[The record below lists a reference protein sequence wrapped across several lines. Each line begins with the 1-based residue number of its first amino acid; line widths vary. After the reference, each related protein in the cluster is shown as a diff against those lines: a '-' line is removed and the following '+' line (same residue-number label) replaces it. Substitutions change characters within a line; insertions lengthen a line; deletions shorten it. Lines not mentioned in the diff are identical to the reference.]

1 MSASNSVS
9 SSYAYTASSA
19 ISSSYAYSASSAVNS
34 FSASKAVSS
43 SYADTA
49 SFSNDFTVLG
59 NLTVY
64 GTQSVQYITSSQLN
78 VSDNV
83 ITVNVASPGVR
94 FGGLSVFDSGSLSS
108 EATASLFWDSQNN
121 HWIYQRESG
130 STYDGGMLISGPR
143 NASGLGNELGTTA
156 CMLLVGQGGDH
167 LTSSLVYHDSSR
179 TCFYTNVLSIS
190 SSGQFIFGNSPA
202 DFSFNVA
209 TTCVGTN
216 ATVAQFYN
224 NDYTAGTRGFIRVR
238 NGANISGTTS
248 AYIGQ
253 GQDSKTYIYN
263 NDPSRPGD
271 IVITGTGLVGI
282 GTCTPT
288 NQLTIAASNSTT
300 AGNICTALTL
310 AGIRL
315 FPISGT
321 TNGLSIGI
329 AGANINYL
337 QAQYSGDC
345 APAPL
350 SLQPYGGNMGIGTID
365 IVSTCL
371 SGSLTIRKSYQ
382 GDTSNGSTTQNYY
395 INQSA
400 LYLFGRNSGLS
411 IIGNNGEEGE
421 IIFGNNSTRA
431 YARIATGTGTTSTGG
446 DMYFK
451 VGGDTERMRIT
462 TAGNLLVGGTTAGTG
477 NSIALRGDNQGASG
491 YAYLQVSGCGSAT
504 EGIYL
509 YNSSGLA
516 GSIGT
521 NGACTLIFSTF
532 TTERLR
538 ISGNCIGINNSNPR
552 ASLEIN
558 QACSD
563 QNNGGFMFRTLDLQD
578 NTWTSFFTPPANWGG
593 VTTLN
598 WVGTNDFNR
607 SGAAQIRWAYSTA
620 TAQLGPVAVFFCD
633 SQNAQPCWRYSGGD
647 LQIYVSGA
655 GAGKRLQAMIMGSR
669 GA

>member
-1 MSASNSVS
+1 MILNSPYITGSLTVTGDATIAGNITVTGSLSGTAATSSFALTLQGTGSVGFATTGAFSATSG
-9 SSYAYTASSA
+9 
-19 ISSSYAYSASSAVNS
+19 SASSRLTQIEQVYATTGSNS
-34 FSASKAVSS
+34 FRATQSITGS
-43 SYADTA
+43 
-49 SFSNDFTVLG
+49 
-59 NLTVY
+59 LTVT
-64 GTQSVQYITSSQLN
+64 GQIIAQSLNVQQVTSSI
-78 VSDNV
+78 VYS
-83 ITVNVASPGVR
+83 
-94 FGGLSVFDSGSLSS
+94 SGSNTFGCDINSRQTFTGS
-108 EATASLFWDSQNN
+108 F
-121 HWIYQRESG
+121 YQTG
-130 STYDGGMLISGPR
+130 STVVF
-143 NASGLGNELGTTA
+143 GTNCA
-156 CMLLVGQGGDH
+156 
-167 LTSSLVYHDSSR
+167 
-179 TCFYTNVLSIS
+179 
-190 SSGQFIFGNSPA
+190 IFGIVPA
-202 DFSFNVA
+202 DFSFNVG
-209 TTCVGTN
+209 TSCVGTN
-216 ATVAQFYN
+216 ASIAQFYN
-224 NDYTAGTRGFIRVR
+224 SDYTTGTRGFIRVR
-238 NGANISGTTS
+238 NNANVGATTS
-248 AYIGQ
+248 AFIGQ

-282 GTCTPT
+282 GTCNPT

-395 INQSA
+395 VNQSA

-532 TTERLR
+532 TTERMR

-563 QNNGGFMFRTLDLQD
+563 QNNGGFMFRTLDLPD